1 MFTGLI
7 EDIGVIKNLF
17 SSKIEITTSLKD
29 IAKGDS
35 IAVNGVCL
43 TAVTVNQNSFIADYS
58 PYTDRNTTLSK
69 LTIGSKVN
77 LERAL
82 RFSSRFGGH
91 IVSGHIDGT
100 AQISDIKKIDNFY
113 KFSFRCKENIIKY
126 IVEKGSI
133 AIDGVSLTV
142 SQVYSFG
149 FVVFIIPETFTNT
162 NISFKKINDKVN
174 IEADLLSKY
183 LEKFI
188 NKKTNNIT
196 IETLK
201 GNGFI

>member
-17 SSKIEITTSLKD
+17 SSKIEIITSLKD

-43 TAVTVNQNSFIADYS
+43 TIVTISQNSFIADYS
-58 PYTDRNTTLSK
+58 PYTDKTTTLSK

-82 RFSSRFGGH
+82 QFSSRLGGH
-91 IVSGHIDGT
+91 IISGHVDGT
-100 AQISDIKKIDNFY
+100 AQISDMKKINNFY
-113 KFSFRCKENIIKY
+113 KVSFRCKETILKH

-142 SQVYSFG
+142 SRVCAFD
-149 FVVFIIPETFTNT
+149 FEVFIIPETFTST
-162 NISFKKINDKVN
+162 IISFKKNNDKVN
-174 IEADLLSKY
+174 IETDILSKY
-183 LEKFI
+183 VEKFI
-188 NKKTNNIT
+188 NKKTNDIT
-196 IETLK
+196 VEVLK